1 MSAFDYQVVYGN
13 QLADDLH
20 NLFPDLIY
28 NPTRFSNVQDVLQYM
43 QTRMRNRF
51 DLFSLGRSM
60 VAPIQTYTASL
71 ATTSYPT
78 PVHTSSTSAAAS
90 AAASAAPSASATAPS
105 STVNPSTPQ
114 TRSMPLNPPI
124 INSSR
129 VYRQTATNMNPI
141 SLLSAF
147 EMTTEEDDNILSNA
161 LLTNLL
167 TPFFRSNNPIGALD
181 PVIVRPTQAQIDSA
195 TEVFSQ
201 TNQNGDNCTICQD
214 ELCTGNQVR
223 KINSCGHQFHKNCI
237 DQWFERNVRCPVC
250 RYDIRGSINPSSNSN
265 SDN

>member
-28 NPTRFSNVQDVLQYM
+28 NSTRFTNVQDVLQYM
-43 QTRMRNRF
+43 QARMRNRF

-71 ATTSYPT
+71 ATASYPT
-78 PVHTSSTSAAAS
+78 PVHTSSTSNAA
-90 AAASAAPSASATAPS
+90 SASATAPPTAPT
-105 STVNPSTPQ
+105 STANPSTPQ
-114 TRSMPLNPPI
+114 TRSMSLNPPV

-167 TPFFRSNNPIGALD
+167 TPFFRSTTNPIGGLE

-195 TEVFSQ
+195 TEVFSF
-201 TNQNGDNCTICQD
+201 TNQIADNCTICQD
-214 ELCTGNQVR
+214 EFCTGNQVR

-250 RYDIRGSINPSSNSN
+250 RYDIRGSVNPSSNSN